1 MNLALKITL
10 IVIGCIIVIVAAF
23 LGFAYYKIR
32 HIKDTHDLQARIDS
46 ACNRYIAEGK
56 YPGML
61 VGVVQGD
68 KVYIKGFGVADKE
81 MKVPV
86 TENTLFEIGSITKV
100 FTTEIAQQLAE
111 QKQLN
116 WDDNFIKYLP
126 AGVQVK
132 TDDST
137 TLRHLASHTSGLPGL
152 PKMWFPKLEANECDP
167 YSTLTIEDVYKYL
180 ATYEEKKKPSPEGYE
195 YSNLGMGLLGHILE
209 WKTGKTYE
217 ALLQEYICRPLGMP
231 STSTVATDS
240 NAFATGYDEK
250 GNKTC
255 HWALPVLYGAGVI
268 KSNGV
273 DMIKFLRANMGG
285 SSALSQSFKR
295 TQQPVTSFTG
305 GKIAYG
311 WHIDNI
317 SGKIFGLG
325 SVIWHNGGTGGFRSY
340 MGFAPE
346 KNRGIIVMVNQPTED
361 FDDEAVKLLIRA
373 CTISLK

>member
-1 MNLALKITL
+1 
-10 IVIGCIIVIVAAF
+10 
-23 LGFAYYKIR
+23 
-32 HIKDTHDLQARIDS
+32 
-46 ACNRYIAEGK
+46 
-56 YPGML
+56 
-61 VGVVQGD
+61 
-68 KVYIKGFGVADKE
+68 
-81 MKVPV
+81 
-86 TENTLFEIGSITKV
+86 
-100 FTTEIAQQLAE
+100 
-111 QKQLN
+111 
-116 WDDNFIKYLP
+116 
-126 AGVQVK
+126 
-132 TDDST
+132 
-137 TLRHLASHTSGLPGL
+137 
-152 PKMWFPKLEANECDP
+152 
-167 YSTLTIEDVYKYL
+167 VYKYL